1 MNVIPT
7 AIEGVLLIEPK
18 VFGDARGYFF
28 ESYSVERYRQH
39 GIGPTFVQ
47 DNVSKSERGILR
59 GLHLQNP
66 HRQGKLVSCL
76 EGEVYDVAVDIRA
89 GSPTFGQHVAAVLSS
104 ENKRQLWIPPG
115 FAHGFQVTT
124 PTGIFHYKC
133 TDSYHP
139 ECELGVAWDDPDLN
153 IDWPIKDPRLS
164 QKDQNNPRLKDIA
177 KENLPPYEA
186 P

>member
-18 VFGDARGYFF
+18 IFGDPRGYFY
-28 ESYSVERYRQH
+28 ESYSVERYREH

-66 HRQGKLVSCL
+66 HRQGKLVSVL
-76 EGEVYDVAVDIRA
+76 DGEVYDVAVDIRA
-89 GSPTFGQHVAAVLSS
+89 GSPTFGKHVAAVLSS

-124 PTGIFHYKC
+124 PTGIFAYKC

-139 ECELGVAWDDPDLN
+139 ECELGVAWNDPDLA
-153 IDWPIKDPRLS
+153 IDWPIKEPRLS
-164 QKDQNNPRLKDIA
+164 KKDQDSPRLRDIPRD
-177 KENLPPYEA
+177 KLPRYGET
-186 P
+186 